1 MVRVPRHAT
10 TSTLTFKNSDNLIN
24 KILFKYSG
32 EVRDYGNGNN
42 GFKDVM
48 LDDYVVV
55 DYNMNCKIFNNYNFY
70 LNLNNIFNN
79 NYEKAF
85 MYSSMGRSLN
95 LGINKAF

>member
-1 MVRVPRHAT
+1 
-10 TSTLTFKNSDNLIN
+10 
-24 KILFKYSG
+24 
-32 EVRDYGNGNN
+32 
-42 GFKDVM
+42 
-48 LDDYVVV
+48 
-55 DYNMNCKIFNNYNFY
+55 MNCKIFNNYNFY